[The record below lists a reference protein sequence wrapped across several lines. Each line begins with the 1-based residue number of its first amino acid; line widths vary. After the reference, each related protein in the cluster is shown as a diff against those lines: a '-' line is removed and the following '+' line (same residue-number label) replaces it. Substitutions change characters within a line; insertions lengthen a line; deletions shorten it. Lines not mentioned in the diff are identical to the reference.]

1 MARGKNRV
9 SPEVASELVVLAQQV
24 RKLIYG
30 TDGIPV
36 WGTKFSEIESDC
48 LNVGNELGRLM
59 IEQSVAG
66 QAGEARKASLGCPDK
81 TVPIIGTK
89 RATVETPAGE
99 VHWDQPKARLSKA
112 RRDFFPSGE
121 GLGD

>member
-9 SPEVASELVVLAQQV
+9 SPEVASELVVLAQQM
-24 RKLIYG
+24 RKLIYEA
-30 TDGIPV
+30 DGIPV

-48 LNVGNELGRLM
+48 LSVGNELGRLM

-66 QAGEARKASLGCPDK
+66 QAGKVPKASLDCPDE

-89 RATVETPAGE
+89 PATVETPAGE

-112 RRDFFPSGE
+112 RRDFFPSGQSA
-121 GLGD
+121 GS